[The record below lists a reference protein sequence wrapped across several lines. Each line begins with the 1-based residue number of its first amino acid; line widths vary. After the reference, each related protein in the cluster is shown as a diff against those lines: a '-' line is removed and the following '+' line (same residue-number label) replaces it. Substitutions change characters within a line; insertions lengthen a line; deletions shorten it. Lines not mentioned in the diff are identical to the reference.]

1 MSVNCAGVELKTET
15 TMGENTSC
23 SVGVLVLV
31 WFVGFMRHAVVSWM
45 ETSSSYR
52 VSVNWWLY
60 ERYLREYWVCY
71 WSTFLCS
78 VPRSLHVGLHP
89 AATDAAVEGD
99 RNFQLLPLY
108 RGSDWFLRLVSEF
121 PQNRLLTLP
130 VFLRI
135 SKFKKTFLFIFL
147 RGFIRALQRHRNRVY
162 ETPQFYFI
170 GCKGHHDILK
180 GDCLFLCVIINV
192 NVVAICRCKC
202 SFMSDEF
209 VYIGAM
215 VC

>member
-1 MSVNCAGVELKTET
+1 M
-15 TMGENTSC
+15 
-23 SVGVLVLV
+23 
-31 WFVGFMRHAVVSWM
+31 
-45 ETSSSYR
+45 
-52 VSVNWWLY
+52 
-60 ERYLREYWVCY
+60 
-71 WSTFLCS
+71 
-78 VPRSLHVGLHP
+78 PRSLHVGLHP